1 MDAFHASAEQRDR
14 PDLRGKTFIV
24 GGGTKP

>member
-14 PDLRGKTFIV
+14 PELRGQPVIV